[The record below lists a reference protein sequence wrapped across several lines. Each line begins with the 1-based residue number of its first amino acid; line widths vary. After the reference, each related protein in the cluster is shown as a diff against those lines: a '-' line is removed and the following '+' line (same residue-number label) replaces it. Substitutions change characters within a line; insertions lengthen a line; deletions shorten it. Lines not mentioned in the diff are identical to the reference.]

1 MVVVLVGAVGKR
13 ERCGRRGRL
22 DWGVVDGE
30 GGGVRLEDM
39 RLRGLV
45 DVNRILG
52 AVEMSLMTGLVIL
65 EVGQYHFIN

>member
-1 MVVVLVGAVGKR
+1 VK
-13 ERCGRRGRL
+13 
-22 DWGVVDGE
+22 
-30 GGGVRLEDM
+30 LEDM